1 MALNRVVNIEI
12 GLFYTKVCETNF
24 KKKNTKVY
32 RTFIFDTPE
41 NTIED
46 GYIRDK
52 QSFADELKYQLQ
64 TNGFKN
70 KNIVFTVASNKIL
83 SREVVIPAVKE
94 SKIMDIVKA
103 EANEYFPMDITDHIL
118 TYTLLGELPETKQ
131 LRIMVFAAPATLVK
145 NYYSV
150 AELMGVSIVALDY
163 IGNSNYQV
171 LKRLEGEENHFVVQ
185 MNQQNT
191 MVSILQKEA
200 LLLQRSVNFGVANL
214 VDLMRSYNTFS
225 NLSLQ
230 ECYSRLCEEELLT
243 ASADSAQSKDA
254 DKAEELDEMK
264 DEMMDELEMFVN
276 NLLRVMEYFNGR
288 EQGQQREQEQNA
300 ESEQTEEQAAE
311 QSTEP
316 KSGIHKVYFLGEG
329 TEILGLRDLLETE
342 LGLPV
347 EIIETLQG
355 ITFKQP
361 EEEQTE
367 LENELFSC
375 IGAALKPV
383 NFIPEELLNK
393 NKQNSSNRMLLL
405 LLLLVVVAAGTL
417 VFTGYMDYQEAE
429 WENERLKNEVESYIY
444 IEEKYNAFVAS
455 GNERDEAVLML
466 ANTFSY
472 LEYVNELI
480 AELEEELPTN
490 SIVQSLSASNES
502 VFISFVTK
510 DKETAAKL
518 LAQLKEIP
526 YVGTTTI
533 SGITENSDEEGGEST
548 VTFSVSLTWTLPEEV
563 SAQ

>member
-1 MALNRVVNIEI
+1 M
-12 GLFYTKVCETNF
+12 
-24 KKKNTKVY
+24 
-32 RTFIFDTPE
+32 
-41 NTIED
+41 
-46 GYIRDK
+46 
-52 QSFADELKYQLQ
+52 
-64 TNGFKN
+64 
-70 KNIVFTVASNKIL
+70 
-83 SREVVIPAVKE
+83 
-94 SKIMDIVKA
+94 
-103 EANEYFPMDITDHIL
+103 
-118 TYTLLGELPETKQ
+118 
-131 LRIMVFAAPATLVK
+131 
-145 NYYSV
+145 
-150 AELMGVSIVALDY
+150 
-163 IGNSNYQV
+163 
-171 LKRLEGEENHFVVQ
+171 
-185 MNQQNT
+185 
-191 MVSILQKEA
+191 
-200 LLLQRSVNFGVANL
+200 
-214 VDLMRSYNTFS
+214 
-225 NLSLQ
+225 
-230 ECYSRLCEEELLT
+230 
-243 ASADSAQSKDA
+243 
-254 DKAEELDEMK
+254 
-264 DEMMDELEMFVN
+264 
-276 NLLRVMEYFNGR
+276 
-288 EQGQQREQEQNA
+288 
-300 ESEQTEEQAAE
+300 
-311 QSTEP
+311 
-316 KSGIHKVYFLGEG
+316 
-329 TEILGLRDLLETE
+329 GLRDLLETE